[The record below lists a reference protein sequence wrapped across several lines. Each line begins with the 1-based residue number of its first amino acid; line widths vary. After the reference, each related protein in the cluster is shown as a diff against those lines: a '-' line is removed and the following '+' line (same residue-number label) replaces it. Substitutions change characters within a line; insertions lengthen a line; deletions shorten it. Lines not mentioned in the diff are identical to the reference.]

1 MKKVVL
7 IDGNNLIFRSYYATA
22 YRGEILTNSKGLPT
36 NAVYA
41 YIQMLLK
48 IIAEEKPSHIM
59 VAFDKGKT
67 FRHESY
73 DDYKGGRSETPKELK
88 EQIPYAKKVTR
99 AMGITVEEIEN
110 YEADDIIG
118 TYSKK
123 IDEEVLVVS
132 SDRDLLQLISP
143 NVKMKLLK
151 MKDYVYYNEK
161 SFYEDYGIK
170 PIEIIDLKA
179 LMGDSSDN
187 IKGVAG
193 IGEKTALKLIKEYHT
208 IDNLYK
214 NIDDLKGKVKENLLN
229 DKESAYKSLEL
240 ATIYLD
246 VPIEVNLEK
255 IAYKGSNEEELN
267 SLLKE
272 LEFNSLINKMSIK
285 KSEEKLDIEIVED
298 INFRLNEDYSL
309 YLVSSN
315 LSYFKSLTIG
325 VAISTK
331 DKNYF
336 IKKEYFNEDLFNN
349 NFNKYTYDVKR
360 VDVALSLLN
369 FNNNINFDNYIAY
382 YLLNEKITEDIS
394 FIMLNKGYDVK
405 LNEDIFKKDKLL
417 IEEETLINDACKK
430 ARFIYEEKERLKEE
444 IEKNN
449 LHYLYYD
456 IELKLAS
463 ILANMEKEGILVDK
477 DYLDSL
483 ESEIKE
489 KLKTLEEKIYAISE
503 EEFNISSPKQ
513 LGVILFEKLNIPYPK
528 KSKNSNYSTDK
539 EVLDKIRLFN
549 PIVSL
554 VEEYRMLSKLNSNY
568 VVGLKEQIMSDNK
581 VHTIYNQCLTRTG
594 RLSSK
599 DPNLQ
604 NIPNHDEYGR
614 LIRKCFV
621 SKEGYTFLSSDYS
634 QIELRLFAELSNVES
649 LKEAF
654 INSED
659 IHSFTASKIFNKD
672 IKDVTKEERSR
683 AKAVNFG
690 IIYGISSFG
699 LANDLGI
706 NVNDAKDFIDRY
718 MEKFDGIKA
727 YMKKEVEDAKEKGYV
742 TTIMNRKRY
751 IDEIKAS
758 NYMIRMQ
765 GERMALNTPIQGSG
779 SDILKKAMIDI
790 DSEFKEKNIKSKM
803 LLQIHDELIFE
814 VKEEEIEIVK
824 EIVKERMENAFK
836 LSVPLVVDINMG
848 KDLYEAK

>member
-143 NVKMKLLK
+143 NVRMKLLK

-336 IKKEYFNEDLFNN
+336 IKKEYFNENLFNN

-621 SKEGYTFLSSDYS
+621 SQEGYTFLSSDYS

-824 EIVKERMENAFK
+824 EIVKEKMENAFK

>member
-48 IIAEEKPSHIM
+48 IISEEKPSHIM

-118 TYSKK
+118 TYSKN

-187 IKGVAG
+187 IKGVVG

-336 IKKEYFNEDLFNN
+336 IKKKYFNEDLFNN

-528 KSKNSNYSTDK
+528 KNKNSNYSTDK

-621 SKEGYTFLSSDYS
+621 SQEGYIFLSSDYS

-824 EIVKERMENAFK
+824 EIVKEKMENAFK

>member
-73 DDYKGGRSETPKELK
+73 DDYKGGRNETPKELK

-143 NVKMKLLK
+143 NVRMKLLK

-336 IKKEYFNEDLFNN
+336 IKKKYFNEDLFNN
-349 NFNKYTYDVKR
+349 NFNKYTYDIKR

-405 LNEDIFKKDKLL
+405 LNEDIFKKDKVL

-549 PIVSL
+549 PIVTL

-621 SKEGYTFLSSDYS
+621 SQEGYTFLSSDYS

-718 MEKFDGIKA
+718 MEKFDGIKD
-727 YMKKEVEDAKEKGYV
+727 YMKKEVDDAKEKGYV

-814 VKEEEIEIVK
+814 VKEEEKEIVK
-824 EIVKERMENAFK
+824 EIVKEKMENAFK

>member
-143 NVKMKLLK
+143 NVRMKLLK
-151 MKDYVYYNEK
+151 MKDYVYYDEK

-285 KSEEKLDIEIVED
+285 KSEEKLDIEIAED

-349 NFNKYTYDVKR
+349 NFNKYTYDIKR
-360 VDVALSLLN
+360 VDVALSILN
-369 FNNNINFDNYIAY
+369 ISNNINFDNYIAY

-503 EEFNISSPKQ
+503 EKFNISSPKQ

-614 LIRKCFV
+614 LIRKCFIA
-621 SKEGYTFLSSDYS
+621 KHGYTFLSSDYS

-727 YMKKEVEDAKEKGYV
+727 YMKKEVDDAKEKGYV

-814 VKEEEIEIVK
+814 VKEEEKEIVK
-824 EIVKERMENAFK
+824 EIVKEKMENAFK

>member
-48 IIAEEKPSHIM
+48 IISEEKPSHIM

-118 TYSKK
+118 TYSKN

-187 IKGVAG
+187 IKGVVG

-349 NFNKYTYDVKR
+349 NFNKYTYDIKR

-477 DYLDSL
+477 DYLDNL

-549 PIVSL
+549 PIVTL

-814 VKEEEIEIVK
+814 VKEEEKEIVK
-824 EIVKERMENAFK
+824 EIVKEKMENAFK

>member
-1 MKKVVL
+1 MEKVVL

-22 YRGEILTNSKGLPT
+22 YRGELLTNSKGLPT
-36 NAVYA
+36 NAIYA
-41 YIQMLLK
+41 YVQMLIK
-48 IIAEEKPSHIM
+48 IIAEEKPTHIM

-73 DDYKGGRSETPKELK
+73 DDYKGGRNETPSELK
-88 EQIPYAKKVTR
+88 QQIPYAKQITR
-99 AMGITVEEIEN
+99 AMGITVEELEN

-123 IDEEVLVVS
+123 IETEVLLVS

-151 MKDYVYYNEK
+151 MKDFIYYDEK

-170 PIEIIDLKA
+170 PIEVIDLKA

-187 IKGVAG
+187 IKGVTG

-214 NIDDLKGKVKENLLN
+214 NIDNLKGKIKENLLN

-240 ATIYLD
+240 ATIYLN

-255 IAYKGSNEEELN
+255 IVYKGSNEEELN

-272 LEFNSLINKMSIK
+272 LEFTSLFNKMKMK
-285 KSEEKLDIEIVED
+285 KNEEKLEIEIIED
-298 INFRLNEDYSL
+298 TNFSLNEDYSL
-309 YLVSSN
+309 YLLSSN
-315 LSYFKSLTIG
+315 LSYFKSKTLG

-336 IKKEYFNEDLFNN
+336 IKTEYFNDKIFNN

-382 YLLNEKITEDIS
+382 YLLNEKITEDIA
-394 FIMLNKGYDVK
+394 FIMNNKGYDVK
-405 LNEDIFKKDKLL
+405 LNEDIFKKDKIL
-417 IEEETLINDACKK
+417 IEEENLINDACKK
-430 ARFIYEEKERLKEE
+430 ARFIYEEKNRLIEE
-444 IEKNN
+444 IDKND

-456 IELKLAS
+456 IELKLAL

-477 DYLDSL
+477 SYLDNL
-483 ESEIKE
+483 EIEIRA
-489 KLKTLEEKIYAISE
+489 KLKDLEEKIYAISE

-539 EVLDKIRLFN
+539 EVLDKIRIFN

-581 VHTIYNQCLTRTG
+581 IHTIYNQCLTRTG

-614 LIRKCFV
+614 LIRKCFI
-621 SKEGYTFLSSDYS
+621 SQEGYTFLSSDYS
-634 QIELRLFAELSNVES
+634 QIELRLFAEFSNVDS

-654 INSED
+654 INNED
-659 IHSFTASKIFNKD
+659 IHRCTAAKIFNKD
-672 IKDVTKEERSR
+672 IKDVTKEERSK

-699 LANDLGI
+699 LANDLSI
-706 NVNDAKDFIDRY
+706 NVNDAKDFIDKY
-718 MEKFDGIKA
+718 MEKFHGIKE
-727 YMKKEVEDAKEKGYV
+727 YMKKEVEDAKKLGYV
-742 TTIMNRKRY
+742 KTIMNRKRL
-751 IDEIKAS
+751 IDEIKS
-758 NYMIRMQ
+758 TNYMIRMQ

-790 DSEFKEKNIKSKM
+790 DTEFKNKNIKSKM
-803 LLQIHDELIFE
+803 LLQIHDELVFE
-814 VKEEEIEIVK
+814 VKEEEIKIVK
-824 EIVKERMENAFK
+824 EIVKEKMENAFK
-836 LSVPLVVDINMG
+836 LSVPLIVDINLG

>member
-143 NVKMKLLK
+143 NVRMKLLK
-151 MKDYVYYNEK
+151 MKDYIYYDEK

-336 IKKEYFNEDLFNN
+336 IKKEYFNEALFNN

-369 FNNNINFDNYIAY
+369 FSNNINFDNYIAY

-483 ESEIKE
+483 EGEIKE

-621 SKEGYTFLSSDYS
+621 SQEGYTFLSSDYS

-814 VKEEEIEIVK
+814 VKEEEKEIVK

>member
-151 MKDYVYYNEK
+151 MKDYVYYDEK

-229 DKESAYKSLEL
+229 DKENAYKSLEL

-336 IKKEYFNEDLFNN
+336 IKKKYFNEDLFNN
-349 NFNKYTYDVKR
+349 NFNKYTYDIKR

-621 SKEGYTFLSSDYS
+621 SQEGYTFLSSDYS

-790 DSEFKEKNIKSKM
+790 DSEFKEKKIKSKM

-814 VKEEEIEIVK
+814 VKEEEKEIVK
-824 EIVKERMENAFK
+824 KIVKERMENAFK

>member
-405 LNEDIFKKDKLL
+405 LNEDIFKKDKVL

-621 SKEGYTFLSSDYS
+621 SQEGYTFLSSDYS

-790 DSEFKEKNIKSKM
+790 DSELKEKNIKSKM

-814 VKEEEIEIVK
+814 VKEEEKDIVKKIVK
-824 EIVKERMENAFK
+824 EKMENAFK

>member
-1 MKKVVL
+1 MEKVVL

-22 YRGEILTNSKGLPT
+22 YRGELLTNSKGLPT
-36 NAVYA
+36 NAIYA
-41 YIQMLLK
+41 YVQMLIK
-48 IIAEEKPSHIM
+48 IIAEEKPTHIM

-73 DDYKGGRSETPKELK
+73 DDYKGGRNETPSELK
-88 EQIPYAKKVTR
+88 QQIPYAKQITR
-99 AMGITVEEIEN
+99 AMGITVEELEN

-123 IDEEVLVVS
+123 IETEVLLVS

-151 MKDYVYYNEK
+151 MKDFIYYDEK

-170 PIEIIDLKA
+170 PIEVIDLKA

-187 IKGVAG
+187 IKGVTG

-214 NIDDLKGKVKENLLN
+214 NIDNLKGKIKENLLN

-240 ATIYLD
+240 AIIYLN

-255 IAYKGSNEEELN
+255 IVYKGSDEEELN

-272 LEFNSLINKMSIK
+272 LEFTSLFNKMKMK
-285 KSEEKLDIEIVED
+285 KNEEKLEIEIIED
-298 INFRLNEDYSL
+298 TNFSLNEDYSL
-309 YLVSSN
+309 YLLSSN
-315 LSYFKSLTIG
+315 LSYFKSKTLG

-336 IKKEYFNEDLFNN
+336 IKTEYFNDKIFNN

-382 YLLNEKITEDIS
+382 YLLNEKITEDIA
-394 FIMLNKGYDVK
+394 FIMNNKGYDVK
-405 LNEDIFKKDKLL
+405 LNEDIFKKDKIL
-417 IEEETLINDACKK
+417 IEEENLINDACKK
-430 ARFIYEEKERLKEE
+430 ARFIYEEKNRLIEE
-444 IEKNN
+444 IDKND

-456 IELKLAS
+456 IELKLAL

-477 DYLDSL
+477 SYLDNL
-483 ESEIKE
+483 EIEIRA
-489 KLKTLEEKIYAISE
+489 KLKDLEEKIYAISE

-539 EVLDKIRLFN
+539 EVLDKIRIFN

-581 VHTIYNQCLTRTG
+581 IHTIYNQCLTRTG

-614 LIRKCFV
+614 LIRKCFI
-621 SKEGYTFLSSDYS
+621 SQEGYTFLSSDYS
-634 QIELRLFAELSNVES
+634 QIELRLFAEFSNVDS

-654 INSED
+654 INNED
-659 IHSFTASKIFNKD
+659 IHRFTAAKIFNKD
-672 IKDVTKEERSR
+672 IKDVTKEERSK

-699 LANDLGI
+699 LANDLSI
-706 NVNDAKDFIDRY
+706 NVNDAKDFIDKY
-718 MEKFDGIKA
+718 MKKFHGIKE
-727 YMKKEVEDAKEKGYV
+727 YMKKEVEDAKKLGYV
-742 TTIMNRKRY
+742 KTIMNRKRL
-751 IDEIKAS
+751 IDEIKSS

-790 DSEFKEKNIKSKM
+790 DTEFKNKNIKSKM
-803 LLQIHDELIFE
+803 LLQIHDELVFE
-814 VKEEEIEIVK
+814 VKEEEIKIVK
-824 EIVKERMENAFK
+824 EIVKEKMENAFK
-836 LSVPLVVDINMG
+836 LSVPLIVDINLG

>member
-1 MKKVVL
+1 MEKVVL

-22 YRGEILTNSKGLPT
+22 YRGELLTNSKGLPT
-36 NAVYA
+36 NAIYA
-41 YIQMLLK
+41 YVQMLLK
-48 IIAEEKPSHIM
+48 IIAEEKPTHIM

-73 DDYKGGRSETPKELK
+73 DDYKGGRNETPNDLK
-88 EQIPYAKKVTR
+88 VQIPYAKQITR

-123 IDEEVLVVS
+123 IEKEVLVVS

-151 MKDYVYYNEK
+151 MKDFIYYDEK
-161 SFYEDYGIK
+161 KFYEDYGIK

-208 IDNLYK
+208 LDNLYN
-214 NIDDLKGKVKENLLN
+214 NIDSIKGKIKDNLIN

-240 ATIYLD
+240 ATIYLS
-246 VPIEVNLEK
+246 VPTEVNLEK
-255 IAYKGSNEEELN
+255 IVFKGSNEEELN

-272 LEFNSLINKMSIK
+272 LEFTSLFSKMKLK
-285 KSEEKLDIEIVED
+285 KEEEKLNIEIVED
-298 INFRLNEDYSL
+298 NNFSLNEDYSL

-315 LSYFKSLTIG
+315 LSYFKSTTIG

-331 DKNYF
+331 NKNYF
-336 IKKEYFNEDLFNN
+336 IKKEYFNDNLFNN
-349 NFNKYTYDVKR
+349 KFNKYTYDLKR
-360 VDVALSLLN
+360 VDVALALID
-369 FNNNINFDNYIAY
+369 FDNNINFDNYIAY
-382 YLLNEKITEDIS
+382 YLLNEKITEDIAV
-394 FIMLNKGYDVK
+394 IMNNKGYDVK
-405 LNEDIFKKDKLL
+405 LNEDIFKKDKIL
-417 IEEETLINDACKK
+417 IEEETLINDGCKK
-430 ARFIYEEKERLKEE
+430 ARFIYQEKNRLIEE
-444 IEKNN
+444 IDKNN

-456 IELKLAS
+456 IELKLAL

-477 DYLDSL
+477 DYLDKL
-483 ESEIKE
+483 ESEIKL
-489 KLKTLEEKIYAISE
+489 KLKDLEYKIYTISE

-539 EVLDKIRLFN
+539 EVLDKIRMFN

-568 VVGLKEQIMSDNK
+568 VVGLKEQVMSDNK
-581 VHTIYNQCLTRTG
+581 IHTIYNQCLTRTG

-614 LIRKCFV
+614 LIRKCFI
-621 SKEGYTFLSSDYS
+621 SKDGYSFLSSDYS
-634 QIELRLFAELSNVES
+634 QIELRLFAEFSNVDS

-654 INSED
+654 IHNED
-659 IHSFTASKIFNKD
+659 VHRFTAAKIFNKELNE
-672 IKDVTKEERSR
+672 VTKEERSK

-699 LANDLGI
+699 LANDLSI
-706 NVNDAKDFIDRY
+706 NLNDAKDFIDKY
-718 MEKFDGIKA
+718 MEKFNGIIE
-727 YMKKEVEDAKEKGYV
+727 YMKKEVEEAKKLGYV
-742 TTIMNRKRY
+742 KTIMNRKRP
-751 IDEIKAS
+751 IDEIKS
-758 NYMIRMQ
+758 TNYMIRMQ

-790 DSEFKEKNIKSKM
+790 DSEFKNKNIKSKM
-803 LLQIHDELIFE
+803 LLQIHDELVFE
-814 VKEEEIEIVK
+814 VKEEELELVKIIVK
-824 EIVKERMENAFK
+824 EKMENAFK
-836 LSVPLVVDINMG
+836 LSVPLVVDINVG

>member
-143 NVKMKLLK
+143 NVRMKLLK
-151 MKDYVYYNEK
+151 MKDYIYYDEK

-285 KSEEKLDIEIVED
+285 KSEEKLEIEIVED

-336 IKKEYFNEDLFNN
+336 IKKKYFNEDLFNN
-349 NFNKYTYDVKR
+349 NFNKYTYDIKR

-369 FNNNINFDNYIAY
+369 FSNNINFDNYIAY

-405 LNEDIFKKDKLL
+405 LNEDIFKKDKVL

-483 ESEIKE
+483 EGEIKE

-621 SKEGYTFLSSDYS
+621 SQEGYTFLSSDYS

-727 YMKKEVEDAKEKGYV
+727 YMKKEVDDAKEKGYV

-814 VKEEEIEIVK
+814 VKEEEKEIVK
-824 EIVKERMENAFK
+824 EIVKEKMENAFK

>member
-1 MKKVVL
+1 MEKVVL

-22 YRGEILTNSKGLPT
+22 YRGELLTNSKGLPT
-36 NAVYA
+36 NAIYA
-41 YIQMLLK
+41 YVQMLIK
-48 IIAEEKPSHIM
+48 IIAEEKPTHIM

-73 DDYKGGRSETPKELK
+73 DDYKDGRNETPSELK
-88 EQIPYAKKVTR
+88 QQIPYAKQITR
-99 AMGITVEEIEN
+99 AMGITVEELEN

-123 IDEEVLVVS
+123 IETEVLLVS

-151 MKDYVYYNEK
+151 MKDFIYYDEK

-170 PIEIIDLKA
+170 PIEVIDLKA

-187 IKGVAG
+187 IKGVTG

-214 NIDDLKGKVKENLLN
+214 NIDNLKGKIKENLLN

-240 ATIYLD
+240 ATIYLN

-255 IAYKGSNEEELN
+255 IVYKGSDEEELN

-272 LEFNSLINKMSIK
+272 LEFTSLFNKMKMK
-285 KSEEKLDIEIVED
+285 KNEEKLEIEIIED
-298 INFRLNEDYSL
+298 TNFSLNEDYSL
-309 YLVSSN
+309 YLLSSN
-315 LSYFKSLTIG
+315 LSYFKSKTLG

-336 IKKEYFNEDLFNN
+336 IKTEYFNDKIFNN

-382 YLLNEKITEDIS
+382 YLLNEKITEDIA
-394 FIMLNKGYDVK
+394 FIMNNKGYDVK
-405 LNEDIFKKDKLL
+405 LNEDIFKKDKIL
-417 IEEETLINDACKK
+417 IEEENLINDACKK
-430 ARFIYEEKERLKEE
+430 ARFIYEEKNRLIEE
-444 IEKNN
+444 IDKND

-456 IELKLAS
+456 IELKLAL

-477 DYLDSL
+477 SYLDNL
-483 ESEIKE
+483 EIEIRA
-489 KLKTLEEKIYAISE
+489 KLKDLEEKIYDISE

-528 KSKNSNYSTDK
+528 KSKNSKYSTDK
-539 EVLDKIRLFN
+539 EVLDKIRIFN

-581 VHTIYNQCLTRTG
+581 IHTIYNQCLTRTG

-614 LIRKCFV
+614 LIRKCFI
-621 SKEGYTFLSSDYS
+621 SQEGYTFLSSDYS
-634 QIELRLFAELSNVES
+634 QIELRLFAEFSNVDS

-654 INSED
+654 INNED
-659 IHSFTASKIFNKD
+659 IHRFTAAKIFNKD
-672 IKDVTKEERSR
+672 IKEVTKEERSK

-699 LANDLGI
+699 LANDLSI
-706 NVNDAKDFIDRY
+706 NVNDAKDFIDKY
-718 MEKFDGIKA
+718 MEKFHGIKE
-727 YMKKEVEDAKEKGYV
+727 YMKKEVEDAKKLGYV
-742 TTIMNRKRY
+742 KTIMNRKRL
-751 IDEIKAS
+751 IDEIKSS

-790 DSEFKEKNIKSKM
+790 DTEFKNKNIKSKM
-803 LLQIHDELIFE
+803 LLQIHDELVFE
-814 VKEEEIEIVK
+814 VKEEEIERVK
-824 EIVKERMENAFK
+824 EIVKEKMENAFK
-836 LSVPLVVDINMG
+836 LSVPLIVDINLG

>member
-48 IIAEEKPSHIM
+48 IISEEKPSHIM

-73 DDYKGGRSETPKELK
+73 DDYKGGRNETPKELK

-151 MKDYVYYNEK
+151 MKDYVYYDEK

-285 KSEEKLDIEIVED
+285 KSEEKLDIEIAED

-349 NFNKYTYDVKR
+349 NFNKYTYDIKR

-369 FNNNINFDNYIAY
+369 MSNNINFDNYIAY

-483 ESEIKE
+483 ESEIKG

-549 PIVSL
+549 PIVTL

-621 SKEGYTFLSSDYS
+621 SQEGYTFLSSDYS

-718 MEKFDGIKA
+718 MEKFDGIKD
-727 YMKKEVEDAKEKGYV
+727 YMKKEVDDAKEKGYV

-814 VKEEEIEIVK
+814 VKEEEKEIVK
-824 EIVKERMENAFK
+824 EIVKEKMENAFK

>member
-73 DDYKGGRSETPKELK
+73 DDYKGGRNETPKELK

-143 NVKMKLLK
+143 NVRMKLLK

-285 KSEEKLDIEIVED
+285 KSEEKLDIEIAED

-349 NFNKYTYDVKR
+349 NFNKYTYDIKR

-621 SKEGYTFLSSDYS
+621 SQEGYTFLSSDYS

-718 MEKFDGIKA
+718 MEKFDGIKD
-727 YMKKEVEDAKEKGYV
+727 YMKKEVDDAKEKGYV

-814 VKEEEIEIVK
+814 VKEEEKEIVK
-824 EIVKERMENAFK
+824 EIVKEKMENAFK

>member
-1 MKKVVL
+1 MEKVVL

-22 YRGEILTNSKGLPT
+22 YRGELLTNSKGLPT
-36 NAVYA
+36 NAIYA
-41 YIQMLLK
+41 YVQMLIK
-48 IIAEEKPSHIM
+48 IIAEEKPTHIM

-73 DDYKGGRSETPKELK
+73 DDYKGGRNETPSELK
-88 EQIPYAKKVTR
+88 QQIPYAKQITR
-99 AMGITVEEIEN
+99 AMGITVEELEN

-123 IDEEVLVVS
+123 IETEVLLVS

-151 MKDYVYYNEK
+151 MKDFIYYDEK

-170 PIEIIDLKA
+170 PIEVIDLKA

-187 IKGVAG
+187 IKGVTG

-214 NIDDLKGKVKENLLN
+214 NIDNLKGKIKENLLN

-240 ATIYLD
+240 ATIYLN

-255 IAYKGSNEEELN
+255 IVYKGSNEEELN

-272 LEFNSLINKMSIK
+272 LEFTSLFNKMKMK
-285 KSEEKLDIEIVED
+285 KNEEKLEIEIIED
-298 INFRLNEDYSL
+298 TNFSLNEDYSL
-309 YLVSSN
+309 YLLSSN
-315 LSYFKSLTIG
+315 LSYFKSKTLG

-336 IKKEYFNEDLFNN
+336 IKTEYFNDKIFNN

-382 YLLNEKITEDIS
+382 YLLNEKITEDIA
-394 FIMLNKGYDVK
+394 FIMNNKGYDVK
-405 LNEDIFKKDKLL
+405 LNEDIFKKDKIL
-417 IEEETLINDACKK
+417 IEEENLINDACKK
-430 ARFIYEEKERLKEE
+430 ARFIYEEKNRLIEE
-444 IEKNN
+444 IDKND

-456 IELKLAS
+456 IELKLAL

-477 DYLDSL
+477 SYLDNL
-483 ESEIKE
+483 EIEIRA
-489 KLKTLEEKIYAISE
+489 KLKDLEEKIYAISE

-539 EVLDKIRLFN
+539 EVLDKIRIFN

-554 VEEYRMLSKLNSNY
+554 VEEYRMLFKLNSNY

-581 VHTIYNQCLTRTG
+581 IHTIYNQCLTRTG

-614 LIRKCFV
+614 LIRKCFI
-621 SKEGYTFLSSDYS
+621 SQEGYTFLSSDYS
-634 QIELRLFAELSNVES
+634 QIELRLFAEFSNVDS

-654 INSED
+654 INNED
-659 IHSFTASKIFNKD
+659 IHRFTAAKIFSKD
-672 IKDVTKEERSR
+672 IKDVTKEERSK

-699 LANDLGI
+699 LANDLSI
-706 NVNDAKDFIDRY
+706 NVNDAKDFIDKY
-718 MEKFDGIKA
+718 MEKFHGIKE
-727 YMKKEVEDAKEKGYV
+727 YMKKEVEDAKKLGYV
-742 TTIMNRKRY
+742 KTIMNRKRL
-751 IDEIKAS
+751 IDEIKS
-758 NYMIRMQ
+758 TNYMIRMQ

-790 DSEFKEKNIKSKM
+790 DTEFKNKNIKSKM
-803 LLQIHDELIFE
+803 LLQIHDELVFE
-814 VKEEEIEIVK
+814 VKEEEIKIVK
-824 EIVKERMENAFK
+824 EIVKEKMENAFK
-836 LSVPLVVDINMG
+836 LSVPLIVDINLG

>member
-73 DDYKGGRSETPKELK
+73 DDYKGGRNETPKELK

-143 NVKMKLLK
+143 NVRMKLLK
-151 MKDYVYYNEK
+151 MKDYVYYDDK

-315 LSYFKSLTIG
+315 LSYFKSFTIG
-325 VAISTK
+325 VAVSTK

-621 SKEGYTFLSSDYS
+621 SQEGYTFLSSDYS

-814 VKEEEIEIVK
+814 VKEEEKEIVK

>member
-143 NVKMKLLK
+143 NVRMKLLK

-336 IKKEYFNEDLFNN
+336 IKKEYFNENLFNN

-369 FNNNINFDNYIAY
+369 MSNNINFDNYIAY

-549 PIVSL
+549 PIVTL

-621 SKEGYTFLSSDYS
+621 SQEGYTFLSSDYS

-718 MEKFDGIKA
+718 MEKFDGIKD
-727 YMKKEVEDAKEKGYV
+727 YMKKEVDDAKEKGYV

-814 VKEEEIEIVK
+814 VKEEEKEIVK
-824 EIVKERMENAFK
+824 EIVKEKMENAFK

>member
-73 DDYKGGRSETPKELK
+73 DDYKGGRNETPKELK

-143 NVKMKLLK
+143 NVRMKLLK

-285 KSEEKLDIEIVED
+285 KSEEKLDIEIAED

-349 NFNKYTYDVKR
+349 NFNKYTYDIKR

-621 SKEGYTFLSSDYS
+621 SQEGYTFLSSDYS

-727 YMKKEVEDAKEKGYV
+727 YMKKEVDDAKEKGYV

-814 VKEEEIEIVK
+814 VKEEEKEIVK
-824 EIVKERMENAFK
+824 EIVKEKMENAFK

>member
-73 DDYKGGRSETPKELK
+73 DDYKGGRNETPKELK

-331 DKNYF
+331 YKNYF

-349 NFNKYTYDVKR
+349 NFNKYTYDIKR

-369 FNNNINFDNYIAY
+369 MNNNINFDNYIAY

-549 PIVSL
+549 PIVTL

-621 SKEGYTFLSSDYS
+621 SQEGYTFLSSDYS

-718 MEKFDGIKA
+718 MEKFDGIKD
-727 YMKKEVEDAKEKGYV
+727 YMKKEVDDAKEKGYV

-790 DSEFKEKNIKSKM
+790 YSEFKEKNIKSKM

-814 VKEEEIEIVK
+814 VKEEEKDIVKKIVK
-824 EIVKERMENAFK
+824 EKMENAFK

>member
-143 NVKMKLLK
+143 NVRMKLLK
-151 MKDYVYYNEK
+151 MKDYIYYDEK

-331 DKNYF
+331 YKNYF

-349 NFNKYTYDVKR
+349 NFNKYTYDIKR

-405 LNEDIFKKDKLL
+405 LNEDIFKKDKVL

-477 DYLDSL
+477 DYLDNL

-528 KSKNSNYSTDK
+528 KNKNSNYSTDK

-621 SKEGYTFLSSDYS
+621 SQEGYTFLSSDYS

-824 EIVKERMENAFK
+824 EIVKEKMENAFK

>member
-73 DDYKGGRSETPKELK
+73 DDYKGGRNETPKELK

-143 NVKMKLLK
+143 NVRMKLLK
-151 MKDYVYYNEK
+151 MKDYVYYDEK

-187 IKGVAG
+187 IRGVAG

-331 DKNYF
+331 YKNYF

-349 NFNKYTYDVKR
+349 NFNKYTYDIKR

-549 PIVSL
+549 PIVTL

-614 LIRKCFV
+614 LIRKCFIA
-621 SKEGYTFLSSDYS
+621 KDGYTFLSSDYS

-824 EIVKERMENAFK
+824 EIVKEKMENAFK

>member
-48 IIAEEKPSHIM
+48 IIAEEKPSYIM

-118 TYSKK
+118 TYSKN

-143 NVKMKLLK
+143 NVRMKLLK

-325 VAISTK
+325 VAVSTK

-336 IKKEYFNEDLFNN
+336 IKKEYFNEALFNN
-349 NFNKYTYDVKR
+349 NFNKYTYDIKR

-477 DYLDSL
+477 DYLDNL

-581 VHTIYNQCLTRTG
+581 IHTIYNQCLTRTG

-718 MEKFDGIKA
+718 MDKFDGIKA
-727 YMKKEVEDAKEKGYV
+727 YMKKEVDDAKEKGYV

-814 VKEEEIEIVK
+814 VKEEEKEIVK

>member
-331 DKNYF
+331 YKNYF

-349 NFNKYTYDVKR
+349 NFNKYTYDIKR

-549 PIVSL
+549 PIVTL

-621 SKEGYTFLSSDYS
+621 SQEGYTFLSSDYS

-718 MEKFDGIKA
+718 MEKFDGIKD

-814 VKEEEIEIVK
+814 VKEEEKEIVK
-824 EIVKERMENAFK
+824 EIVKEKMENAFK

>member
-151 MKDYVYYNEK
+151 MKDYVYYDEK

-285 KSEEKLDIEIVED
+285 KSEEKLEIEIVED

-336 IKKEYFNEDLFNN
+336 IKKKYFNEDLFNN
-349 NFNKYTYDVKR
+349 NFNKYTYDIKR

-369 FNNNINFDNYIAY
+369 FSNNINFDNYIAY

-405 LNEDIFKKDKLL
+405 LNEDIFKKDKVL

-477 DYLDSL
+477 DYLDNL

-621 SKEGYTFLSSDYS
+621 SQEGYTFLSSDYS

-727 YMKKEVEDAKEKGYV
+727 YMKKEVDDAKEKGYV

-824 EIVKERMENAFK
+824 ELVKEKMENAFK

>member
-151 MKDYVYYNEK
+151 MKDYVYYDEK

-229 DKESAYKSLEL
+229 DKENAYKSLEL

-325 VAISTK
+325 VGISTK

-349 NFNKYTYDVKR
+349 NFNKYTYDIKR

-369 FNNNINFDNYIAY
+369 FSNNINFDNYIAY

-405 LNEDIFKKDKLL
+405 LNEDIFKKDKVL

-621 SKEGYTFLSSDYS
+621 SQEGYTFLSSDYS

-718 MEKFDGIKA
+718 MEKFDGIKD
-727 YMKKEVEDAKEKGYV
+727 YMKKEVDDAKEKGYV

-824 EIVKERMENAFK
+824 EIVKEKMENAFK

>member
-73 DDYKGGRSETPKELK
+73 DDYKGGRNETPKELK

-349 NFNKYTYDVKR
+349 NFNKYTYDIKR

-621 SKEGYTFLSSDYS
+621 SQEGYTFLSSDYS

-718 MEKFDGIKA
+718 MEKFDGIKD
-727 YMKKEVEDAKEKGYV
+727 YMKKEVDDAKEKGYV

-824 EIVKERMENAFK
+824 ELVKEKMENAFK

>member
-1 MKKVVL
+1 MEKVVL

-22 YRGEILTNSKGLPT
+22 YRGELLTNSKGLPT
-36 NAVYA
+36 NAIYA
-41 YIQMLLK
+41 YVQMLIK
-48 IIAEEKPSHIM
+48 IIAEEKPTHIM

-73 DDYKGGRSETPKELK
+73 DDYKGGRNETPSELK
-88 EQIPYAKKVTR
+88 QQIPYAKQITR
-99 AMGITVEEIEN
+99 AMGITVEELEN

-123 IDEEVLVVS
+123 IETEVLLVS

-151 MKDYVYYNEK
+151 MKDFIYYDEK

-170 PIEIIDLKA
+170 PIEVIDLKA

-187 IKGVAG
+187 IKGVTG

-214 NIDDLKGKVKENLLN
+214 NIDNLKGKIKENLLN

-240 ATIYLD
+240 ATIYLN

-255 IAYKGSNEEELN
+255 IVYKGSNEEELN

-272 LEFNSLINKMSIK
+272 LEFTSLFNKMKMK
-285 KSEEKLDIEIVED
+285 KNEEKLEIEIIED
-298 INFRLNEDYSL
+298 TNFSLNEDYSL
-309 YLVSSN
+309 YLLSSN
-315 LSYFKSLTIG
+315 LSYFKSKTLG

-336 IKKEYFNEDLFNN
+336 IKTEYFNDKIFNN

-382 YLLNEKITEDIS
+382 YLLNEKITEDIA
-394 FIMLNKGYDVK
+394 FIMNNKGYDVK
-405 LNEDIFKKDKLL
+405 LNEDIFKKDKIL
-417 IEEETLINDACKK
+417 IEEENLINDACKK
-430 ARFIYEEKERLKEE
+430 ARFIYEEKNRLIEE
-444 IEKNN
+444 IDKND

-456 IELKLAS
+456 IELKLAL

-477 DYLDSL
+477 SYLDNL
-483 ESEIKE
+483 EIEIRA
-489 KLKTLEEKIYAISE
+489 KLKDLEEKIYAISE

-539 EVLDKIRLFN
+539 EVLDKIRIFN

-581 VHTIYNQCLTRTG
+581 IHTIYNQCLTRTG

-614 LIRKCFV
+614 LIRKCFI
-621 SKEGYTFLSSDYS
+621 SQEGYTFLSSDYS
-634 QIELRLFAELSNVES
+634 QIELRLFAEFSNVDS

-654 INSED
+654 INNED
-659 IHSFTASKIFNKD
+659 IHRFTAAKIFSKD
-672 IKDVTKEERSR
+672 IKDVTKEERSK

-699 LANDLGI
+699 LANDLSI
-706 NVNDAKDFIDRY
+706 NVNDAKDFIDKY
-718 MEKFDGIKA
+718 MEKFHGIKE
-727 YMKKEVEDAKEKGYV
+727 YMKKEVEDAKKLGYV
-742 TTIMNRKRY
+742 KTIMNRKRL
-751 IDEIKAS
+751 IDEIKS
-758 NYMIRMQ
+758 TNYMIRMQ

-790 DSEFKEKNIKSKM
+790 DTEFKNKNIKSKM
-803 LLQIHDELIFE
+803 LLQIHDELVFE
-814 VKEEEIEIVK
+814 VKEEEIKIVK
-824 EIVKERMENAFK
+824 EIVKEKMENAFK
-836 LSVPLVVDINMG
+836 LSVPLIVDINLG

>member
-143 NVKMKLLK
+143 NVRMKLLK
-151 MKDYVYYNEK
+151 MKDYIYYDEK

-285 KSEEKLDIEIVED
+285 KSEEKLEIEIVED

-336 IKKEYFNEDLFNN
+336 IKKKYFNEDLFNN
-349 NFNKYTYDVKR
+349 NFNKYTYDIKR

-369 FNNNINFDNYIAY
+369 FSNNINFDNYIAY

-405 LNEDIFKKDKLL
+405 LNEDIFKKDKVL

-483 ESEIKE
+483 EGEIKE

-621 SKEGYTFLSSDYS
+621 SQEGYTFLSSDYS

-814 VKEEEIEIVK
+814 VKEEEKEIVK

>member
-336 IKKEYFNEDLFNN
+336 IKKEYFNENLFNN

-483 ESEIKE
+483 ESEIKG

-621 SKEGYTFLSSDYS
+621 SQESYTFLSSDYS

-718 MEKFDGIKA
+718 MEKFDGIKD
-727 YMKKEVEDAKEKGYV
+727 YMKKEVDDAKEKGYV

-814 VKEEEIEIVK
+814 VKEEEKEIVK
-824 EIVKERMENAFK
+824 EIVKEKMENAFK

>member
-151 MKDYVYYNEK
+151 MKDYVYYDEK

-325 VAISTK
+325 VAVSTK

-336 IKKEYFNEDLFNN
+336 IKKEYFNEALFNN

-477 DYLDSL
+477 DYLDNL

-581 VHTIYNQCLTRTG
+581 IHTIYNQCLTRTG

-814 VKEEEIEIVK
+814 VKEEEKEIVK
-824 EIVKERMENAFK
+824 KIVKERMENAFK

>member
-73 DDYKGGRSETPKELK
+73 DDYKGGRNETPKELK

-151 MKDYVYYNEK
+151 MKDYVYYDEK

-285 KSEEKLDIEIVED
+285 KSEEKLDIEIAED

-349 NFNKYTYDVKR
+349 NFNKYTYDIKR

-369 FNNNINFDNYIAY
+369 MSNNINFDNYIAY

-549 PIVSL
+549 PIVTL

-614 LIRKCFV
+614 LIRKCFIA
-621 SKEGYTFLSSDYS
+621 KDGYTFLSSDYS

-718 MEKFDGIKA
+718 MEKFDGIKD
-727 YMKKEVEDAKEKGYV
+727 YMKKEVDDAKEKGYV

-814 VKEEEIEIVK
+814 VKEDEKEIVK
-824 EIVKERMENAFK
+824 EIVKEKMENAFK

>member
-143 NVKMKLLK
+143 NVRMKLLK
-151 MKDYVYYNEK
+151 MKDYIYYDEK

-331 DKNYF
+331 YKNYF

-349 NFNKYTYDVKR
+349 NFNKYTYDIKR

-528 KSKNSNYSTDK
+528 KIKNSNYSTDK

-621 SKEGYTFLSSDYS
+621 SQEGYTFLSSDYS

-683 AKAVNFG
+683 AKTVNFG

-814 VKEEEIEIVK
+814 VKEEEKDIVKKIVK
-824 EIVKERMENAFK
+824 EKMENAFK

>member
-1 MKKVVL
+1 MEKVVL

-22 YRGEILTNSKGLPT
+22 YRGELLTNSKGLPT
-36 NAVYA
+36 NAIYA
-41 YIQMLLK
+41 YVQMLIK
-48 IIAEEKPSHIM
+48 IIAEEKPTHIM

-73 DDYKGGRSETPKELK
+73 DDYKGGRNETPSELK
-88 EQIPYAKKVTR
+88 VQIPYAKQITR
-99 AMGITVEEIEN
+99 AMGITVEELEN

-123 IDEEVLVVS
+123 IETEVLLVS

-151 MKDYVYYNEK
+151 MKDFIYYDEK

-170 PIEIIDLKA
+170 PIEVIDLKA

-187 IKGVAG
+187 IKGVTG

-214 NIDDLKGKVKENLLN
+214 NIDNLKGKIKENLLN

-240 ATIYLD
+240 ATIYLN

-255 IAYKGSNEEELN
+255 IVYKGSDEEELN

-272 LEFNSLINKMSIK
+272 LEFTSLFNKMKMK
-285 KSEEKLDIEIVED
+285 KNEEKLEIEIIED
-298 INFRLNEDYSL
+298 TNFSLNEDYSL
-309 YLVSSN
+309 YLLSSN
-315 LSYFKSLTIG
+315 LSYFKSKTLG

-336 IKKEYFNEDLFNN
+336 IKTEYFNDKIFNN

-382 YLLNEKITEDIS
+382 YLLNEKITEDIA
-394 FIMLNKGYDVK
+394 FIMNNKGYDVK
-405 LNEDIFKKDKLL
+405 LNEDIFKKDKIL
-417 IEEETLINDACKK
+417 IEEKNLINDACKK
-430 ARFIYEEKERLKEE
+430 ARFIYEEKNRLIEE
-444 IEKNN
+444 IDKND

-456 IELKLAS
+456 IELKLAL

-477 DYLDSL
+477 SYLDNL
-483 ESEIKE
+483 EIEIRA
-489 KLKTLEEKIYAISE
+489 KLKDLEEKIYAISE

-539 EVLDKIRLFN
+539 EVLDKIRIFN

-581 VHTIYNQCLTRTG
+581 IHTIYNQCLTRTG

-614 LIRKCFV
+614 LIRKCFI
-621 SKEGYTFLSSDYS
+621 SQEGYTFLSSDYS
-634 QIELRLFAELSNVES
+634 QIELRLFAEFSNVDS

-654 INSED
+654 INNED
-659 IHSFTASKIFNKD
+659 IHRFTAAKIFNKD
-672 IKDVTKEERSR
+672 IKDVTKEERSK

-699 LANDLGI
+699 LANDLSI
-706 NVNDAKDFIDRY
+706 NVNDAKDFIDKY
-718 MEKFDGIKA
+718 MEKFHGIKE
-727 YMKKEVEDAKEKGYV
+727 YMKKEVEDAKKLGYV
-742 TTIMNRKRY
+742 KTIMNRKRL
-751 IDEIKAS
+751 IDEIKSS

-790 DSEFKEKNIKSKM
+790 DTEFKNKNIKSKM
-803 LLQIHDELIFE
+803 LLQIHDELVFE
-814 VKEEEIEIVK
+814 VKEEEIKIVK
-824 EIVKERMENAFK
+824 EIVKEKMENAFK
-836 LSVPLVVDINMG
+836 LSVPLIVDINLG

>member
-73 DDYKGGRSETPKELK
+73 DDYKGGRNETPKELK

-151 MKDYVYYNEK
+151 MKDYVYYDEK

-285 KSEEKLDIEIVED
+285 KSEEKLNIEIVED

-315 LSYFKSLTIG
+315 LSYFKSFTIG
-325 VAISTK
+325 VAVSTK

-349 NFNKYTYDVKR
+349 NFNKYTYDIKR

-369 FNNNINFDNYIAY
+369 MNNNINFDNYIAY

-621 SKEGYTFLSSDYS
+621 SQEGYTFLSSDYS

-718 MEKFDGIKA
+718 MEKFDGIKD
-727 YMKKEVEDAKEKGYV
+727 YMKKEVDDAKEKGYV

-814 VKEEEIEIVK
+814 VKEEEKEIVK
-824 EIVKERMENAFK
+824 EIVKEKMENAFK

>member
-1 MKKVVL
+1 MEKVVL

-22 YRGEILTNSKGLPT
+22 YRGELLTNSKGLPT
-36 NAVYA
+36 NAIYA
-41 YIQMLLK
+41 YVQMLLK
-48 IIAEEKPSHIM
+48 IIAEEKPTHIM

-73 DDYKGGRSETPKELK
+73 DDYKGGRNETPNDLK
-88 EQIPYAKKVTR
+88 VQIPYAKQITR

-123 IDEEVLVVS
+123 IEKEVLVVS

-151 MKDYVYYNEK
+151 MKDFIYYDEK
-161 SFYEDYGIK
+161 KFYEDYGIK

-208 IDNLYK
+208 LDNLYN
-214 NIDDLKGKVKENLLN
+214 NIDSIKGKIKDNLIN

-240 ATIYLD
+240 ATIYLS

-255 IAYKGSNEEELN
+255 IVFKGSNEEELN
-267 SLLKE
+267 SLLEE
-272 LEFNSLINKMSIK
+272 LEFTSLFSKMKLK
-285 KSEEKLDIEIVED
+285 KEEEKLNIEIVED
-298 INFRLNEDYSL
+298 NNFSLNEDYSL
-309 YLVSSN
+309 YLVSSS
-315 LSYFKSLTIG
+315 LSYFKSTTIG

-331 DKNYF
+331 NKNYF
-336 IKKEYFNEDLFNN
+336 IKKEYFNDNLFNN
-349 NFNKYTYDVKR
+349 KFNKYTYDLKR
-360 VDVALSLLN
+360 VDVALSLIN
-369 FNNNINFDNYIAY
+369 FDNNINFDNYIAY
-382 YLLNEKITEDIS
+382 YLLNEKITEDIAV
-394 FIMLNKGYDVK
+394 IMNNKGYDVK
-405 LNEDIFKKDKLL
+405 LNEDIFKKDKIL

-430 ARFIYEEKERLKEE
+430 ARFIYEKKDSLKEK
-444 IEKNN
+444 IEEND

-456 IELKLAS
+456 IELKLAL

-477 DYLDSL
+477 DYLDKL
-483 ESEIKE
+483 ESEIKI
-489 KLKTLEEKIYAISE
+489 KLKDLEDKIYTISE

-539 EVLDKIRLFN
+539 EVLDKIRMFN

-581 VHTIYNQCLTRTG
+581 IHTIYNQCLTRTG

-614 LIRKCFV
+614 LIRKCFI
-621 SKEGYTFLSSDYS
+621 SKDGYSFLSSDYS
-634 QIELRLFAELSNVES
+634 QIELRLFAEFSNVDS

-654 INSED
+654 IHNED
-659 IHSFTASKIFNKD
+659 IHRFTAAKIFNKELNE
-672 IKDVTKEERSR
+672 VTKEERSK

-699 LANDLGI
+699 LANDLSI
-706 NVNDAKDFIDRY
+706 NLNDAKDFIDKY
-718 MEKFDGIKA
+718 MEKFNGIKE
-727 YMKKEVEDAKEKGYV
+727 YMKKEVEEAKKLGYV
-742 TTIMNRKRY
+742 KTIMNRKRP
-751 IDEIKAS
+751 IDEIKS
-758 NYMIRMQ
+758 TNYMIRMQ

-779 SDILKKAMIDI
+779 SDILKKAMVDI
-790 DSEFKEKNIKSKM
+790 DTEFKNKNIKSKM
-803 LLQIHDELIFE
+803 LLQIHDELVFE

-824 EIVKERMENAFK
+824 EIVKEKMENAFK
-836 LSVPLVVDINMG
+836 LSVPLVVDINVG

>member
-1 MKKVVL
+1 MEKVVL

-22 YRGEILTNSKGLPT
+22 YRGELLTNSKGLPT
-36 NAVYA
+36 NAIYA
-41 YIQMLLK
+41 YVQMLIK
-48 IIAEEKPSHIM
+48 IIAEEKPTHIM

-73 DDYKGGRSETPKELK
+73 DDYKGGRNETPSELK
-88 EQIPYAKKVTR
+88 QQIPYAKQITR
-99 AMGITVEEIEN
+99 AMGITVEELEN

-123 IDEEVLVVS
+123 IETEVLLVS

-151 MKDYVYYNEK
+151 MKDFIYYDEK

-170 PIEIIDLKA
+170 PIEVIDLKA

-187 IKGVAG
+187 IKGVTG

-214 NIDDLKGKVKENLLN
+214 NIDNLKGKIKENLLN

-240 ATIYLD
+240 ATIYLN

-255 IAYKGSNEEELN
+255 IVYKGSNEEELN

-272 LEFNSLINKMSIK
+272 LEFTSLFNKMKMK
-285 KSEEKLDIEIVED
+285 KNEEKLEIEIIED
-298 INFRLNEDYSL
+298 TNFSLNEDYSL
-309 YLVSSN
+309 YLLSSN
-315 LSYFKSLTIG
+315 LSYFKSKTLG

-336 IKKEYFNEDLFNN
+336 IKTEYFNDKIFNN

-382 YLLNEKITEDIS
+382 YLLNEKITEDIA
-394 FIMLNKGYDVK
+394 FIMNNKGYDVK
-405 LNEDIFKKDKLL
+405 LNEDIFKKDKIL
-417 IEEETLINDACKK
+417 IEEENLINDACKK
-430 ARFIYEEKERLKEE
+430 AKFIYEEKNRLIEE
-444 IEKNN
+444 IDKND

-456 IELKLAS
+456 IELKLAL

-477 DYLDSL
+477 SYLDNL
-483 ESEIKE
+483 EIEIRA
-489 KLKTLEEKIYAISE
+489 KLKDLEEKIYAISE

-539 EVLDKIRLFN
+539 EVLDKIRIFN

-581 VHTIYNQCLTRTG
+581 IHTIYNQCLTRTG

-614 LIRKCFV
+614 LIRKCFI
-621 SKEGYTFLSSDYS
+621 SQEGYTFLSSDYS
-634 QIELRLFAELSNVES
+634 QIELRLFAEFSNVDS

-654 INSED
+654 INNED
-659 IHSFTASKIFNKD
+659 IHRFTAAKIFNKD
-672 IKDVTKEERSR
+672 IKEVTKEERSK

-699 LANDLGI
+699 LANDLSI
-706 NVNDAKDFIDRY
+706 NVNDAKDFIDKY
-718 MEKFDGIKA
+718 MEKFHGIKE
-727 YMKKEVEDAKEKGYV
+727 YMKKEVEDAKKLGYV
-742 TTIMNRKRY
+742 KTIMNRKRL
-751 IDEIKAS
+751 IDEIKSS

-790 DSEFKEKNIKSKM
+790 DTEFKNKNIKSKM
-803 LLQIHDELIFE
+803 LLQIHDELVFE

-824 EIVKERMENAFK
+824 EIVKEKMENAFK
-836 LSVPLVVDINMG
+836 LSVPLIVDINLG